1 MQSFKQFPYKLW
13 EELYIQSFVTDRT
26 KTICLSLSPSEK
38 NGGRDIN
45 QQKLNSDRQQ
55 MTWTRKTI
63 PHHQMKLMY
72 GIRKIIYPKIA
83 DREYF
88 PWPQFQG
95 SKIVVKIKINNP
107 FLFTFV
113 AMCIIF

>member
-1 MQSFKQFPYKLW
+1 LGGAVHTIFCDRQDKNNMSFPFPL
-13 EELYIQSFVTDRT
+13 R
-26 KTICLSLSPSEK
+26 K

-45 QQKLNSDRQQ
+45 QQKLNSDGQQ